1 MQSESRSNFCVC
13 DLNKHVLEPYFMA
26 FYTLV
31 WAFLT
36 IWLDFSFLTYWHWHW
51 HGHEHTILT
60 WNCIFNLRNKY
71 VQIFVDLWPVVNF
84 QNSHLRN
91 SEINAMSKLHQHYNF
106 RAHFWDLIQLSISF
120 LDISWTYFA
129 GILVHYFEIFSFWHF
144 ELQFLGFWVWL
155 HMWFQFWTFL

>member
-1 MQSESRSNFCVC
+1 MHGWLDSDVDFCDFEGIFRVRNTIFSDLDGFFISHITGSNLCTTGCTISANFWDLDSLLINSEW
-13 DLNKHVLEPYFMA
+13 HVL
-26 FYTLV
+26 
-31 WAFLT
+31 
-36 IWLDFSFLTYWHWHW
+36 I
-51 HGHEHTILT
+51 
-60 WNCIFNLRNKY
+60 
-71 VQIFVDLWPVVNF
+71 LWPVVNF